1 MLFFFLFRP
10 DVGLSSFL
18 TWFMVSFVILFC
30 RNRFFPRKFVLS
42 LVESFIFSPLCLVF
56 LESLFISVFC
66 LCRFVFW
73 SYDTF
78 LFLIPKVA
86 HEFADLHDRSGR
98 MKAKGVV
105 RDIIDW
111 KSSRQYF
118 YWRVKRRLAEK
129 EIRKMLKAA
138 DPSLPSRTRR
148 R

>member
-1 MLFFFLFRP
+1 M
-10 DVGLSSFL
+10 
-18 TWFMVSFVILFC
+18 
-30 RNRFFPRKFVLS
+30 
-42 LVESFIFSPLCLVF
+42 
-56 LESLFISVFC
+56 
-66 LCRFVFW
+66 
-73 SYDTF
+73 
-78 LFLIPKVA
+78 A

-138 DPSLPSRTRR
+138 DPSQSFQDATKMMEASNSFFFFFLVHSEK
-148 R
+148 